1 MSSPGAAT
9 VFATVFAALLAG
21 HQVADYWV
29 QTGGQAMRKGLPGW
43 PGRRACAAHVATY
56 TLTLAAFLALAA
68 WWLAL
73 PVSPGWAA
81 AGLAV
86 SAVTH
91 YFADRRTPLARLAA
105 RLGLGGFWRSG
116 EGLASGAAH
125 LDQSWHW
132 LWLFAAALITAGGT
146 R

>member
-1 MSSPGAAT
+1 MTAA
-9 VFATVFAALLAG
+9 VVFAAVLGAYLTG
-21 HQVADYWV
+21 HHVADYWV
-29 QTGGQAMRKGLPGW
+29 QTSAQALGKARPGW
-43 PGRRACAAHVATY
+43 AGRRACAAHVAAY
-56 TLTLAAFLALAA
+56 TLTLAGCLALTA
-68 WWLAL
+68 WRLGL

-91 YFADRRTPLARLAA
+91 YFADRRAPLAKLAA
-105 RLGLGGFWRSG
+105 LLGLGGFWRSG

-132 LWLFAAALITAGGT
+132 AWVFIAAMITAGGIS
-146 R
+146 

>member
-1 MSSPGAAT
+1 MAAVTFAVVLGA
-9 VFATVFAALLAG
+9 FLAG

-29 QTGGQAMRKGLPGW
+29 QTHSQATRKGLPGW
-43 PGRRACAAHVATY
+43 PGRRACGAHVATY
-56 TLTLAAFLALAA
+56 TLTLAGCLALAA

-73 PVSPGWAA
+73 PVSPAWAA

-86 SAVTH
+86 SAGTH
-91 YFADRRTPLARLAA
+91 YFADRRAPLARLASRA
-105 RLGLGGFWRSG
+105 GKESFWASG
-116 EGLASGAAH
+116 AGLASGAAH

-132 LWLFAAALITAGGT
+132 AWLFAAALLTAGGA

>member
-1 MSSPGAAT
+1 MAAA
-9 VFATVFAALLAG
+9 VVFAAVFGAYAAG
-21 HQVADYWV
+21 HQVGDYWV
-29 QTGGQAMRKGLPGW
+29 QREWQALGKGLPGW
-43 PGRRACAAHVATY
+43 AGRRACAAHVAGY
-56 TLTLAAFLALAA
+56 TLTLAVFLAVAA
-68 WWLAL
+68 WWLSV
-73 PVSPGWAA
+73 PVRPGWAA

-91 YFADRRTPLARLAA
+91 YFADRRAPLARLAA
-105 RLGLGGFWRSG
+105 LAGKGGFWRCG

-132 LWLFAAALITAGGT
+132 LWLFAAALITAGGV

>member
-1 MSSPGAAT
+1 MTAA
-9 VFATVFAALLAG
+9 AVFAAALGAYLAG

-29 QTGGQAMRKGLPGW
+29 QTSAQAMRKGLPGW
-43 PGRRACAAHVATY
+43 PGRRACAAHVTFY
-56 TLTLAAFLALAA
+56 TLTLAGFLALAA

-91 YFADRRTPLARLAA
+91 YFADRRKPLARLADLA
-105 RLGLGGFWRSG
+105 GSGEFWRSG

-125 LDQSWHW
+125 LDQAWHW
-132 LWLFAAALITAGGT
+132 LWLFVAALITA

>member
-1 MSSPGAAT
+1 MTAAI
-9 VFATVFAALLAG
+9 VFAVTLGAYVAG

-29 QTGGQAMRKGLPGW
+29 QSSAQAMRKGLPGW
-43 PGRRACAAHVATY
+43 AGRRACAAHVASY
-56 TLTLAAFLALAA
+56 TLTLAAFLALTA
-68 WWLAL
+68 WRLAL

-81 AGLAV
+81 MGLAV

-91 YFADRRTPLARLAA
+91 YLADRRTPLRRVADLT
-105 RLGLGGFWRSG
+105 GKGEFWRVG
-116 EGLASGAAH
+116 DGLASGAAH

-132 LWLFAAALITAGGT
+132 AWLFIAALVTAGGM

>member
-1 MSSPGAAT
+1 MSAAT
-9 VFATVFAALLAG
+9 VFAVVFGAYLTA
-21 HQVADYWV
+21 HHVADYWV
-29 QTGGQAMRKGLPGW
+29 QTSHQAMRKGLPGW
-43 PGRRACAAHVATY
+43 AGRRACTAHVASY

-68 WWLAL
+68 WRLAL
-73 PVSPGWAA
+73 PVSPGWAT
-81 AGLAV
+81 AGMAV

-91 YFADRRTPLARLAA
+91 YFADRRTPLRRVADLT
-105 RLGLGGFWRSG
+105 GKGEFWRSG

-132 LWLFAAALITAGGT
+132 LWLFIAALITAGGA